1 MTAFRRGT
9 RRRSVV
15 LLLLVTSI
23 TLITLDQRGGDS
35 GVIGE
40 VRDRA
45 RDVVAPMQRVVD
57 DAFSPIDEW
66 IDGARRGAEIE
77 RENRRLREELS
88 EARGRAASGA
98 AARRDVAALR
108 KLAGLTFVPGEVE
121 TVVAQVVGATPG
133 NFEFTVEIDRGST
146 SGVRSGMPVVAG
158 DGLVGRVDRV
168 YRHRSTV
175 LLITDPSSGV
185 GVRLADSGVPG
196 VAQGRAGRTELALE
210 FVDPTTDVEEGELVV
225 TSGLEGSAFPPGI
238 PVARVSSVSGSDR
251 ALEKRV
257 LLRPLVDFPSTSLVK
272 VLLWS
277 PPGAQP

>member
-1 MTAFRRGT
+1 MTAYRRST

-35 GVIGE
+35 GAIGA
-40 VRDRA
+40 VRDGA
-45 RDVVAPMQRVVD
+45 RDVVAPVQRVVD
-57 DAFSPIDEW
+57 DAFAPIDDW
-66 IDGARRGAEIE
+66 IDGARHGARLE
-77 RENRRLREELS
+77 RDNRRLREELS
-88 EARGRAASGA
+88 EARGQAASGA

-108 KLAGLTFVPGEVE
+108 ELAGLTFVPGGTP

-146 SGVRSGMPVVAG
+146 SGIRSGMPVVAG
-158 DGLVGRVDRV
+158 DGLVGRIDRV

-175 LLITDPSSGV
+175 LLVTDPSSGV
-185 GVRLADSGVPG
+185 GVRLAESGVPG

-210 FVDPTTDVEEGELVV
+210 FLDPETRVRRGELVV
-225 TSGLEGSAFPPGI
+225 TSGLQGSAYPPGI
-238 PVARVSSVSGSDR
+238 PVARISSVSGSAR
-251 ALEKRV
+251 ALEKRI

-272 VLLWS
+272 VLEWT
-277 PPGAQP
+277 PPGDRP

>member
-1 MTAFRRGT
+1 VTVYRRST
-9 RRRSVV
+9 RRRSVI
-15 LLLLVTSI
+15 LLLLLTSI
-23 TLITLDQRGGDS
+23 TLITVDQRGGDS
-35 GVIGE
+35 GAIGT

-57 DAFSPIDEW
+57 DAFSPVDDW
-66 IDGARRGAEIE
+66 IDGARHGSAIE
-77 RENRRLREELS
+77 RENRRLREQLS
-88 EARGRAASGA
+88 DARGRAASGA

-108 KLAGLTFVPGEVE
+108 RLAGLSFVPGAVP

-133 NFEFTVEIDRGST
+133 NFEFTVEIDRGTT
-146 SGVRSGMPVVAG
+146 SGIRSGMPVVAG

-175 LLITDPSSGV
+175 LLVTDPSSGV

-210 FVDPTTDVEEGELVV
+210 FVDPTTRVGKDELVV
-225 TSGLEGSAFPPGI
+225 TSGLQGSVFPPGI
-238 PVARVSSVSGSDR
+238 PVAKVSSVSGSDR

-257 LLRPLVDFPSTSLVK
+257 LLRPLVDFASTSLVK

-277 PPGAQP
+277 PPGARP

>member
-1 MTAFRRGT
+1 MTVYRRST
-9 RRRSVV
+9 RRRSVI
-15 LLLLVTSI
+15 LLLLLTSI
-23 TLITLDQRGGDS
+23 TLITVDQRGGDS
-35 GVIGE
+35 GAIGT

-57 DAFSPIDEW
+57 DAFSPVDDW
-66 IDGARRGAEIE
+66 IDGARHGSAIE
-77 RENRRLREELS
+77 RENRRLREQLS
-88 EARGRAASGA
+88 DARGRAASGA

-108 KLAGLTFVPGEVE
+108 RLAGLSFVPGAVP

-133 NFEFTVEIDRGST
+133 NFEFTVEIDRGTT
-146 SGVRSGMPVVAG
+146 SGIRSGMPVVAG

-175 LLITDPSSGV
+175 LLVTDPSSGV

-210 FVDPTTDVEEGELVV
+210 FVDPTTRVGKDELVV
-225 TSGLEGSAFPPGI
+225 TSGLQGSVFPPGI
-238 PVARVSSVSGSDR
+238 PVAKVSSVSGSDR

-257 LLRPLVDFPSTSLVK
+257 LLRPLVDFASTSLVK

-277 PPGAQP
+277 PPGARP